1 MNTEWNPSKKGNH
14 YVWRG
19 VFLWK
24 MTNHRNKTN
33 PSSAYLH
40 QPSVPLSF
48 LSTGGKMRQSN
59 AANCHRSNSDSGAQT
74 EIKLFICVGTVTTV
88 SVWPLHIKKNKFFL
102 PFSFELTE
110 IIWFY
115 LSFGERMLLSSRELF
130 PNHNVQ
136 GREELSL
143 FCWVILKHG
152 LQKDV
157 GVPWVSTS
165 KCAGRE
171 KVFKVIHW
179 VLAKRRCL
187 RHSRNLSSG
196 RQFVREGNKRAL
208 KFQVGGLA
216 LCRPVPRP
224 GH

>member
-24 MTNHRNKTN
+24 MANHRNKTN

-130 PNHNVQ
+130 PITMYRAERNYLCLL
-136 GREELSL
+136 GYTETRASKR
-143 FCWVILKHG
+143 CWSTLG
-152 LQKDV
+152 L
-157 GVPWVSTS
+157 
-165 KCAGRE
+165 
-171 KVFKVIHW
+171 
-179 VLAKRRCL
+179 
-187 RHSRNLSSG
+187 
-196 RQFVREGNKRAL
+196 NK
-208 KFQVGGLA
+208 
-216 LCRPVPRP
+216 
-224 GH
+224 

>member
-33 PSSAYLH
+33 PSSAHLH

-74 EIKLFICVGTVTTV
+74 EIKLFICIGTVTAV

-130 PNHNVQ
+130 PITMYRAERNYLCFAGLYWNTGFKKMLEYPGSQQVNVL
-136 GREELSL
+136 EEKK
-143 FCWVILKHG
+143 C
-152 LQKDV
+152 
-157 GVPWVSTS
+157 S
-165 KCAGRE
+165 KWFTE
-171 KVFKVIHW
+171 FW
-179 VLAKRRCL
+179 L
-187 RHSRNLSSG
+187 
-196 RQFVREGNKRAL
+196 REG
-208 KFQVGGLA
+208 VWGI
-216 LCRPVPRP
+216 P
-224 GH
+224 GTCLQAGNLWERETSGHWSFRWVA